1 MFPIVAQKQQ
11 RGEPHRHLLWIAL
24 AVVAAASL
32 AVIGATLLAPELMV
46 RLLFGAAY
54 LPIAP
59 LLWLYAVATMLY
71 ALANVVIN
79 YRLSA
84 GEGGGSAFA
93 ILAGAAQV
101 GGLWLFHGS
110 LREVVVVQIVLMV
123 GLFLALLSWDW
134 RLARPAKDE
143 TGVRTDQ
150 AARPSVVVVRRTSA
164 RRRRWRSLLLGGITL
179 AVLLLMWQ
187 AATAAAPAGGNPVQ
201 QQIKQIL
208 PSLRDSEAEHA
219 AGAYIPGIGAVLT
232 LDLVRGPNS
241 LPDKS
246 ANAGTRDWAVYV
258 MGAFGPRL
266 DAVPPDE
273 SIAISVNFF
282 DFDDRQYRQ
291 LVIVSRATDIADSA
305 KYTIWLDGLPFDQAI
320 ARP

>member
-1 MFPIVAQKQQ
+1 MF
-11 RGEPHRHLLWIAL
+11 RRS
-24 AVVAAASL
+24 SL
-32 AVIGATLLAPELMV
+32 AV
-46 RLLFGAAY
+46 
-54 LPIAP
+54 
-59 LLWLYAVATMLY
+59 
-71 ALANVVIN
+71 
-79 YRLSA
+79 
-84 GEGGGSAFA
+84 
-93 ILAGAAQV
+93 
-101 GGLWLFHGS
+101 
-110 LREVVVVQIVLMV
+110 
-123 GLFLALLSWDW
+123 
-134 RLARPAKDE
+134 
-143 TGVRTDQ
+143 
-150 AARPSVVVVRRTSA
+150 
-164 RRRRWRSLLLGGITL
+164 RRRWRSLLLGSVAL

-291 LVIVSRATDIADSA
+291 LVIVSRAADIADSA